1 MALFEDFKIWLQSNI
16 PKSAKHYITG
26 YNTINKLIEEFKLTP
41 FNNLDI
47 HNIDT
52 FIQNISSIDSFKQ
65 MNTKGSNMYSATL
78 TNYKKF
84 LMDQNLSIPFIIKP
98 FEEFGWRW
106 ATTGIASYLNESK
119 YLKTVLDA
127 ILINGNG
134 SLNQT
139 SDFKNLVET
148 IGINKYKI
156 EISNIDQISKKSNPS
171 DIKNIIENSANYWY
185 HLGLLETTGQYAK
198 VSELGYNFLVG
209 KLSNLEFVDHI
220 INNYLIP
227 SPIYKKY
234 EIAQFEQFDIK
245 FKPLKI
251 IIDILLELEK
261 VDKEQAF
268 LTENDLKNL
277 IVPFSITYTEENIEI
292 FSSHLINFRN
302 NPSLY
307 NSLPDCTLQ
316 YTDDKGLRML
326 NEFLYFLE
334 CFGVLESNST
344 NVRSSEKK
352 YLLNNTYKDNIQG
365 NSIKQVLPLN
375 SIVDFDIKSFM
386 DSLGNSYLKF
396 NENLIKRF
404 VGSLITK
411 PFVILTGL
419 AGSGKTKLAQSFIQW
434 ICDSE
439 KQYKLVAVGAD
450 WINREP
456 LLGYPNGLKDTE
468 YVMPDNGVLQLMI
481 DAAKEENKEKPFF
494 LVLDEMNLSHVER
507 YFADFLS
514 IMESND

>member
-1 MALFEDFKIWLQSNI
+1 MALFEDFKKWLEINI
-16 PKSAKHYITG
+16 PKSTKHYITG
-26 YNTINKLIEEFKLTP
+26 YNTINKLIEEYDLTL

-47 HNIDT
+47 NNIDD
-52 FIQNISSIDSFKQ
+52 FIQNISEIDAYKK
-65 MNTKGSNMYSATL
+65 MNIKGSNMYSATL

-84 LMDQNLSIPFIIKP
+84 LMDQNLSIPIIEKP

-134 SLNQT
+134 LLNQT
-139 SDFKNLVET
+139 SEFKNLVET

-156 EISNIDQISKKSNPS
+156 ESSKIDQISKKSNPS
-171 DIKNIIENSANYWY
+171 DGKNIIENSANYWY
-185 HLGLLETTGQYAK
+185 HLGLLETTGQNAK

-209 KLSNLEFVDHI
+209 KLSNLEFVNHI

-227 SPIYKKY
+227 SPIYKKN
-234 EIAQFEQFDIK
+234 EIALFEQFDIK

-251 IIDILLELEK
+251 IVDILLYLEK
-261 VDKEQAF
+261 FHKEQAF

-277 IVPFSITYTEENIEI
+277 IVPFSIKYTEENIEI

-307 NSLPDCTLQ
+307 NSLPDCTSQ

-334 CFGVLESNST
+334 CFEVLESNST

-352 YLLNNTYKDNIQG
+352 YNLN
-365 NSIKQVLPLN
+365 
-375 SIVDFDIKSFM
+375 
-386 DSLGNSYLKF
+386 
-396 NENLIKRF
+396 
-404 VGSLITK
+404 
-411 PFVILTGL
+411 
-419 AGSGKTKLAQSFIQW
+419 
-434 ICDSE
+434 
-439 KQYKLVAVGAD
+439 
-450 WINREP
+450 
-456 LLGYPNGLKDTE
+456 
-468 YVMPDNGVLQLMI
+468 
-481 DAAKEENKEKPFF
+481 
-494 LVLDEMNLSHVER
+494 H
-507 YFADFLS
+507 
-514 IMESND
+514 